1 MMNKRKA
8 KIVATVGPACE
19 SEEKLREVLL
29 AGVDVVRLNF
39 SHGSHE
45 EHRRRIELIRKLSSE
60 FKKAVS
66 ILQDLQGPK
75 MRVGNLPKEGI
86 NLVEGEVVLL
96 TAASM
101 NPPAGVNHVIP
112 MEVPEL
118 ARSVREGNRVLLDD
132 GRLELQVVSSSEDA
146 VKATV
151 KLGGKLTSHKGV
163 NLPGAKILIPGFTEK
178 DKEDLAFGLEQE
190 VDYVA
195 ISFVRSADDINVVR
209 KAISELRPE
218 RSDTRLIAKLE
229 RPEAIADLDAILDV
243 ADGVMVARG
252 DLGVETSP
260 QTVPIMQKLIIE
272 AANKKSRQVITATQM
287 LESMISNPRPTRAE
301 ASDVANAVFDGSDAV
316 MLSGETA
323 SGQYPVE
330 AVRMMDA
337 IIQEAEAHDIEWGHC
352 HPTPDPIS
360 MHDDS
365 YSLARAAK
373 ELAQDTDV
381 SCIAVFTR
389 GGHTARV
396 MSKTRPHV
404 PVLAFTPDKRT
415 YQRLGLYWGITPF
428 LVPFAST
435 VEQMIQTVESEI
447 FESNLMK
454 AGQQVVLVSGFPVGE
469 KRPPNFVLLHTLGE
483 GQHK

>member
-19 SEEKLREVLL
+19 SEEKLREVLM

-45 EHRRRIELIRKLSSE
+45 EHRRRIELIRKLSNE

-86 NLVEGEVVLL
+86 NLIEGDVVLL
-96 TAASM
+96 TAVDM
-101 NPPAGVNHVIP
+101 NPPSGVDHVIP

-132 GRLELQVVSSSEDA
+132 GRLELQVISSSEDA

-209 KAISELRPE
+209 KAISELKPE

-301 ASDVANAVFDGSDAV
+301 ASDVANAVFDGTDAV

-323 SGQYPVE
+323 SGQYP
-330 AVRMMDA
+330 
-337 IIQEAEAHDIEWGHC
+337 
-352 HPTPDPIS
+352 
-360 MHDDS
+360 
-365 YSLARAAK
+365 
-373 ELAQDTDV
+373 
-381 SCIAVFTR
+381 
-389 GGHTARV
+389 
-396 MSKTRPHV
+396 SK
-404 PVLAFTPDKRT
+404 
-415 YQRLGLYWGITPF
+415 LY
-428 LVPFAST
+428 A
-435 VEQMIQTVESEI
+435 
-447 FESNLMK
+447 
-454 AGQQVVLVSGFPVGE
+454 
-469 KRPPNFVLLHTLGE
+469 
-483 GQHK
+483 

>member
-1 MMNKRKA
+1 MNKRKA
-8 KIVATVGPACE
+8 KIVATIGPACDTE
-19 SEEKLREVLL
+19 GKLRELLL

-39 SHGSHE
+39 SHGTHE
-45 EHRRRIELIRKLSSE
+45 EHHRRIEMVRKISLE
-60 FKKAVS
+60 IKKPIS

-75 MRVGNLPKEGI
+75 MRVGHLPEAGI
-86 NLVEGEVVLL
+86 ELVVGESVLL
-96 TAASM
+96 TANIDS
-101 NPPAGVNHVIP
+101 PHAGVDHVIP

-118 ARSVREGNRVLLDD
+118 ARSVHHGNRVLLDD
-132 GRLELQVVSSSEDA
+132 GRLELQVSD
-146 VKATV
+146 VKADSVEAIV

-178 DKEDLAFGLEQE
+178 DKEDLVFGLHEG

-195 ISFVRSADDINVVR
+195 ISFVRSADDINTVR
-209 KAISELRPE
+209 EAILEIDPN

-243 ADGVMVARG
+243 SDGVMVARG

-287 LESMISNPRPTRAE
+287 LESMIQNPRPTRAE
-301 ASDVANAVFDGSDAV
+301 ASDVANAIFDGSDAV

-323 SGQYPVE
+323 SGAYPVE
-330 AVRMMDA
+330 AVKMMDA
-337 IIQEAEAHDIEWGHC
+337 IIQEAEAHDAEWGHC
-352 HPTPDPIS
+352 NSTPDPIS
-360 MHDDS
+360 LHDDS

-373 ELAQDTDV
+373 ELAHDTDV
-381 SCIAVFTR
+381 TCIAVFTR

-396 MSKTRPHV
+396 MSKTRPDV

-435 VEQMIQTVESEI
+435 VESMIKTVEDAI
-447 FESNLMK
+447 IESSLMK
-454 AGQQVVLVSGFPVGE
+454 AGQQVILISGFPVGE
-469 KRPPNFVLLHTLGE
+469 MRPPNFVLLHTLG
-483 GQHK
+483 GKQ

>member
-1 MMNKRKA
+1 MNRRKA
-8 KIVATVGPACE
+8 KIVATIGPACD
-19 SEEKLREVLL
+19 SEAKLRELIL

-39 SHGSHE
+39 SHGTHE
-45 EHRRRIELIRKLSSE
+45 DHHRRIAMVRQISSE
-60 FKKAVS
+60 IKKPIS

-75 MRVGNLPKEGI
+75 MRVGWLPEDGI
-86 NLVEGEVVLL
+86 ELVVGDIVLL
-96 TAASM
+96 TASVLT
-101 NPPAGVNHVIP
+101 PPAGINHVIP

-118 ARSVREGNRVLLDD
+118 ARSVHEGSRVLLDD
-132 GRLELQVVSSSEDA
+132 GRLELQVISSDEDS

-163 NLPGAKILIPGFTEK
+163 NLPGADILIPGFTEK
-178 DKEDLAFGLEQE
+178 DKDDLAFGLKEE
-190 VDYVA
+190 IDYVA
-195 ISFVRSADDINVVR
+195 ISFVRSAKDIITVR
-209 KAISELRPE
+209 QAIAEMNPART
-218 RSDTRLIAKLE
+218 DTRLIAKLE
-229 RPEAIADLDAILDV
+229 RPEAIADLDEILE
-243 ADGVMVARG
+243 ASDGVMVARG

-287 LESMISNPRPTRAE
+287 LESMMQNPRPTRAE
-301 ASDVANAVFDGSDAV
+301 ASDVANAIFDGSDAV

-323 SGQYPVE
+323 SGSYPVE

-337 IIQEAEAHDIEWGHC
+337 IIQEAEAHTAEWGHC
-352 HPTPDPIS
+352 NVTPDPLS

-396 MSKTRPHV
+396 MSKTRPEV
-404 PVLAFTPDKRT
+404 PVLAFTPDERT

-435 VEQMIQTVESEI
+435 VESMIKTVEDAI
-447 FESNLMK
+447 IESNLMK

-469 KRPPNFVLLHTLGE
+469 KRPPNFVLLHTLG
-483 GQHK
+483 GNS

>member
-1 MMNKRKA
+1 MNNRKA
-8 KIVATVGPACE
+8 KIVATIGPACDT
-19 SEEKLREVLL
+19 EEKLRDVIL

-39 SHGSHE
+39 SHGTHE
-45 EHRRRIELIRKLSSE
+45 EHHQRIAMVRKIAKE
-60 FKKAVS
+60 INKPIS

-75 MRVGNLPKEGI
+75 MRVGNLPDAGIELAEGQTA
-86 NLVEGEVVLL
+86 LL
-96 TAASM
+96 TASSLDV
-101 NPPAGVNHVIP
+101 PKGIDHVIP

-118 ARSVREGNRVLLDD
+118 ARSVKVGNRVLLDD
-132 GRLELQVVSSSEDA
+132 GRLELQVIGIEADA
-146 VKATV
+146 VETKVT
-151 KLGGKLTSHKGV
+151 LGGTLTSHKGV

-178 DKEDLAFGLEQE
+178 DRDDLVFGLEEE

-195 ISFVRSADDINVVR
+195 ISFVRSAIDIKTVR
-209 KAISELRPE
+209 KAIAEINQART
-218 RSDTRLIAKLE
+218 DTRLIAKLE
-229 RPEAIADLDAILDV
+229 RPEAIADLDAILDA

-287 LESMISNPRPTRAE
+287 LESMIHNPRPTRAE
-301 ASDVANAVFDGSDAV
+301 ASDVANAIFDGSDAV

-323 SGQYPVE
+323 SGSYPVE

-337 IIQEAEAHDIEWGHC
+337 IIQEAEAHDVEWGHVQ
-352 HPTPDPIS
+352 PTPDPIS
-360 MHDDS
+360 LQDDS

-373 ELAQDTDV
+373 ELACDTDV
-381 SCIAVFTR
+381 TCIAVFTR
-389 GGHTARV
+389 GGHTARI
-396 MSKTRPHV
+396 MSKVRPNV

-415 YQRLGLYWGITPF
+415 YQRLGLYWGITPI

-435 VEQMIQTVESEI
+435 VESMITTVEEAI
-447 FESNLMK
+447 IESSLMK
-454 AGQQVVLVSGFPVGE
+454 PGQQVVLISGFPVGE

-483 GQHK
+483 AK